1 MQFPQWVDRPKN
13 ERTRAQKR
21 LKYMLAHAALRKFGR
36 TSMHDL
42 AREIQCNHS
51 SIFNA
56 INRGYFTEPMAESIE
71 RVFGRD
77 ELPREALIQP
87 LNFDG
92 VAA

>member
-13 ERTRAQKR
+13 EKARAQKR
-21 LKYMLAHAALRKFGR
+21 LKYMLSHAALRKFGR

-42 AREIQCNHS
+42 AREINCNHS

-71 RVFGRD
+71 RVFGRT
-77 ELPREALIQP
+77 ELRKEALTDP